1 MAKRY
6 ETKGFLQNVELN
18 KMLPVK
24 YEVFV
29 SKDKHTTMTIAI
41 KGNATAYTV
50 DITDIAKDIVNK
62 ATI

>member
-6 ETKGFLQNVELN
+6 ETKGFLQNLDEN
-18 KMLPVK
+18 KMLPVN
-24 YEVFV
+24 YEVYV
-29 SKDKHTTMTIAI
+29 SKDSHSTMTIAI
-41 KGNATAYTV
+41 KGNTMAYCV